1 MSMRFLRYMKLL
13 TDEKR
18 TGIIILI
25 AACLLI
31 LAAAVSCCLGSAD
44 IGLGT
49 VVKYLFGIRDGI
61 DSSSAIILGKVRFPR
76 VIMACLIGGSLAG
89 IGSVMQGLF
98 KNPMADPSILGV
110 SSGSAF
116 GAALVIVLNLD
127 FAFWG
132 LSGNYIGALLG
143 AAVTWALVYFISRMS
158 GEYDLTSVLLAGL
171 AISSVMSALI
181 TLLMTLHRESMEQV
195 YMWMLG
201 TFSNST
207 IPKTIVMGI
216 VCAISIVLLVLL
228 APRIDILKLGTEVA
242 TTMGIKVKST
252 VGVIFGICSVL
263 LAFCVANSGVIGFVG
278 LIIPHCVGFMGV
290 TKSRPKLIL
299 SFIVGALFTVVC
311 DTIAKTIAAPSELAV
326 GAVTSIIGAPYFL
339 FLLMR
344 SLYLKR
350 REGGN

>member
-1 MSMRFLRYMKLL
+1 MSMLLLKYMKLI
-13 TDEKR
+13 TDDKK
-18 TGIIILI
+18 TGIKIII
-25 AACLLI
+25 AVCLLI
-31 LAAAVSCCLGSAD
+31 LAAAVSCCMGSAD
-44 IGLGT
+44 IKLGT
-49 VVKYLFGIRDGI
+49 VVKYIIGMRDGI
-61 DSSSAIILGKVRFPR
+61 DSSTATILGKVRFPR

-110 SSGSAF
+110 SSGSAL

-127 FAFWG
+127 FACWG
-132 LSGNYIGALLG
+132 LSGNYVGALLG

-207 IPKTIVMGI
+207 VPKTIVMGI
-216 VCAISIVLLVLL
+216 VSAVCLGLLIVF

-242 TTMGIKVKST
+242 TTLGVKVKGT
-252 VGVIFGICSVL
+252 IGMLFGICSVL

-278 LIIPHCVGFMGV
+278 LIIPHCVGYMGV

-299 SFIVGALFTVVC
+299 SFITGALFTVIC

-344 SLYLKR
+344 SLYVKR